1 MMRALVVM
9 LVLAGCATPAEGPR
23 ANAVVRVTPDGVRVQ
38 PVISGSVG
46 GVGVVVAP

>member
-1 MMRALVVM
+1 MRALVVVV
-9 LVLAGCATPAEGPR
+9 VLAGCVAPAEGPR
-23 ANAVVRVTPDGVRVQ
+23 ANALVRITPDGVRVQ